1 MVNLSGLF
9 DKARRAVRDN
19 PDAVRGGLDKVEGV
33 LNERTKGKYAD
44 KLQKGREGLDKAL
57 GVPGQARDGYRDES
71 GAPERTEPVTT
82 DPIAKPEPVDRPSPI
97 DDLTAQD
104 APTPR
109 GDAAAGGAR

>member
-44 KLQKGREGLDKAL
+44 TLQKGREGLDKAL

-71 GAPERTEPVTT
+71 GAAERTEPVTT
-82 DPIAKPEPVDRPSPI
+82 DPIDTPEPVDRPSPV
-97 DDLTAQD
+97 DDLTSQD
-104 APTPR
+104 APTTP
-109 GDAAAGGAR
+109 GEPAGGAAR